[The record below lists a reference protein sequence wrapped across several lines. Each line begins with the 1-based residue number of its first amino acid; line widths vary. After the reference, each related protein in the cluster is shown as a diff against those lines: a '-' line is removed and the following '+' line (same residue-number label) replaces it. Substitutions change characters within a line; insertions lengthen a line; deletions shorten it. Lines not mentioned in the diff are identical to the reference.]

1 MRHLLS
7 TLILCIAGCTALS
20 CCGFADSSA
29 AVSNERCDTVVIS
42 YIPNHGHFTT
52 EDREDFPPQY
62 ATVEYGEIIDFD
74 YFDTLMAVSESSYKL
89 INDVIIVDFYTC
101 DWDMVNRFER
111 LVNNPNPTL
120 KEVESVTRNIFYPLT
135 SLKKRDEEYFINI
148 QNEELKHVLKYAHSP
163 KVLVM
168 ADTTPML
175 LPKCF
180 DGELFKITGK
190 ITYKYSSN
198 YLKYCWDHSW
208 ELFDYTGVGPYFQ
221 FKDGRI
227 IKVPHNSTIMHIL
240 EE

>member
-74 YFDTLMAVSESSYKL
+74 YFDTLMAVSESAYKI

-120 KEVESVTRNIFYPLT
+120 KELESVTRNIFYPLT
-135 SLKKRDEEYFINI
+135 SVNRRDEEYFINI
-148 QNEELKHVLKYAHSP
+148 KNDELSDVLRYTDYP
-163 KVLVM
+163 RVLVM
-168 ADTTPML
+168 VDTIPMV

-180 DGELFKITGK
+180 EGELFKLNGT
-190 ITYKYSSN
+190 ITYKYTSN
-198 YLKYCWDHSW
+198 YLKYCWDNRW
-208 ELFDYTGVGPYFQ
+208 EMLGIGDVGTYFQ
-221 FKDGRI
+221 VKDGKITRI
-227 IKVPHNSTIMHIL
+227 PYNSTIMRIMT
-240 EE
+240 E

>member
-1 MRHLLS
+1 
-7 TLILCIAGCTALS
+7 
-20 CCGFADSSA
+20 
-29 AVSNERCDTVVIS
+29 
-42 YIPNHGHFTT
+42 
-52 EDREDFPPQY
+52 
-62 ATVEYGEIIDFD
+62 
-74 YFDTLMAVSESSYKL
+74 MAVSESSYKL

-101 DWDMVNRFER
+101 DWKQVNRIEQIR
-111 LVNNPNPTL
+111 NNPNPNPTWL
-120 KEVESVTRNIFYPLT
+120 EELSMAIPIFNPLI
-135 SLKKRDEEYFINI
+135 SLKKRNEEYFINI
-148 QNEELKHVLKYAHSP
+148 KNEELKHVLKYAHSP

-168 ADTTPML
+168 ADTIPML